1 MGRAAGSWPR
11 SSTMRAA
18 NICATQRSSP
28 TPEDWS
34 DAPAA
39 TSRMNVRSMA
49 PLGRMRADQKETEKE
64 QAEAEKKEKVAARP
78 GSRDNQG
85 NSSGRPT
92 ERRERSVGPII
103 CSPNDGYFSQAEPH
117 ACK

>member
-49 PLGRMRADQKETEKE
+49 PLDRTRADQEKE
-64 QAEAEKKEKVAARP
+64 KERAEAGKKEKAAVRH
-78 GSRDNQG
+78 GSRDSQG
-85 NSSGRPT
+85 NSSGRST

-103 CSPNDGYFSQAEPH
+103 CSPNGGYFSQAEPP
-117 ACK
+117 ARK